1 MRDAKSELSKI
12 SALKWV
18 LVAEIAGFI
27 FIILTC
33 WVTEF
38 YDPPFNWSQVLIE
51 TVATVILGSL
61 TVYLTLQLIKRIKY
75 LEGLMVICASCKR
88 VRESDG
94 KWVNLEQIISSQSE
108 LQFSHGICPE
118 CAKKLYGESL

>member
-12 SALKWV
+12 SALKWI
-18 LVAEIAGFI
+18 LIAEIGGFI

-38 YDPPFNWSQVLIE
+38 YDPPFSWSQVLIE

-88 VRESDG
+88 VREIDG
-94 KWVNLEQIISSQSE
+94 KWVNIEQIISSKSE
-108 LQFSHGICPE
+108 LQFSHGVCAE
-118 CAKKLYGESL
+118 CAKKLYGKYL